1 MTPIPKKKSRYDA
14 DENDFDEYD
23 AIGMDGLLAATEK
36 VLAVNRGLVEPDDRD
51 SLDNDR
57 IYTPDQLLSEHVKLD
72 TNRVLRNTM
81 GRLNRTRN
89 LQGFPLDAFGDYTKN
104 YITSNPLVPALEE
117 VNPMHLMEHKRR
129 VTKLGPGGVGDPNA
143 ITLDMQCH
151 SDDTEVFTRQG
162 WILWETVT
170 EETELACRVDGRL
183 EFHKP
188 SALHAEFYEGI
199 MYGLSDLRVDYLVTP
214 NHRFWSAS
222 SSRTKEWKWQTAEEQ
237 FGKHRAHLAYS
248 DPYAGCDLRDT
259 FELDPPD
266 VIPYGGKALSYPPL
280 NMGDWCEFLGWYCSE
295 GSCASVATAKEQHYS
310 VVITQTKA
318 NPECVEAI
326 DRVLKRLPFSF
337 SLQTKN
343 FVIHSKALHAFVIA
357 LGHRCWEKRIP
368 EFIFDVKPEY
378 RQRFLDAYA
387 QGDGW
392 QQKSGSWVYTTTS
405 PGMCQ
410 DLERLVI
417 GMGFPSSC
425 GTPWM
430 CKRQNGE
437 PSRLAYRTSILT
449 SKIITVRPS
458 EMRTADYCGMVYCA
472 TVPGGLLLTRR
483 GYGSKPIWTG
493 NSVHGSQFGFIDP
506 LAGPECLPEE
516 SEVYTRRGWM
526 KWKDVSDTEQ
536 FACRID
542 GRFAWGAASRIVRQ
556 PYVGKLIV
564 AESSTLLMKATPNH
578 RVLFKRD
585 AATKNFSVSLAAEV
599 FGKPIRIP
607 RRHLPQAGD
616 DGMTTFT
623 LPEIDGTNGNQKR
636 FAPFDIVDWCAYMGW
651 WLSEGNSHTTQ
662 PGRLTYATGRVCIT
676 QCRVANPENYAEIR
690 ALCLRMGICDCDNGR
705 TFISG
710 AKQLVSY
717 FSQWQNGCYDKWIP
731 EELFHAPL
739 KARQALLDALI
750 KGDGRSPRNRLC
762 YCTVSRRLAESV
774 ERLAVELGYAA
785 YIREEKDN
793 RPHVITTNYVVSMVR
808 TDLATIQQKTYVK
821 KQNGTTTGN
830 NWSTEDYDG
839 VVCCATVPG
848 GFLYVRG
855 ASNHPGYWTGNSEK
869 AGVDVRLSYG
879 TRIGSNGR
887 VYQKFRNRKTGKME
901 WLDSAAI
908 RDKVVRLPD

>member
-1 MTPIPKKKSRYDA
+1 MTPEPKRKSRYDA

-81 GRLNRTRN
+81 GRLNRTRT

-129 VTKLGPGGVGDPNA
+129 MTKLGPGGVGDPNA
-143 ITLDMQCH
+143 ITLEMQGVH
-151 SDDTEVFTRQG
+151 S
-162 WILWETVT
+162 
-170 EETELACRVDGRL
+170 
-183 EFHKP
+183 
-188 SALHAEFYEGI
+188 
-199 MYGLSDLRVDYLVTP
+199 
-214 NHRFWSAS
+214 
-222 SSRTKEWKWQTAEEQ
+222 
-237 FGKHRAHLAYS
+237 
-248 DPYAGCDLRDT
+248 
-259 FELDPPD
+259 
-266 VIPYGGKALSYPPL
+266 
-280 NMGDWCEFLGWYCSE
+280 
-295 GSCASVATAKEQHYS
+295 
-310 VVITQTKA
+310 
-318 NPECVEAI
+318 
-326 DRVLKRLPFSF
+326 
-337 SLQTKN
+337 
-343 FVIHSKALHAFVIA
+343 
-357 LGHRCWEKRIP
+357 
-368 EFIFDVKPEY
+368 
-378 RQRFLDAYA
+378 
-387 QGDGW
+387 
-392 QQKSGSWVYTTTS
+392 
-405 PGMCQ
+405 
-410 DLERLVI
+410 
-417 GMGFPSSC
+417 
-425 GTPWM
+425 
-430 CKRQNGE
+430 
-437 PSRLAYRTSILT
+437 
-449 SKIITVRPS
+449 
-458 EMRTADYCGMVYCA
+458 
-472 TVPGGLLLTRR
+472 
-483 GYGSKPIWTG
+483 
-493 NSVHGSQFGFIDP
+493 SQFGFIDP
-506 LAGPECLPEE
+506 LAGPECLPED
-516 SEVYTRRGWM
+516 SEVYTRRGWV
-526 KWKDVSDTEQ
+526 KWNDVSDTDQ

-542 GRFAWGAASRIVRQ
+542 DRFAWGAASRIVRQ
-556 PYVGKLIV
+556 PYAGELIV
-564 AESSTLLMKATPNH
+564 AKSSTLLMKATPNH
-578 RVLFKRD
+578 RVMFKRD
-585 AATKNFSVSLAAEV
+585 AATKNFSVGFAAEV

-616 DGMTTFT
+616 DGMATFT
-623 LPEIDGTNGNQKR
+623 LPEIGGTNGNQKR

-651 WLSEGNSHTTQ
+651 WLSEGNSHVTA
-662 PGRLTYATGRVCIT
+662 PGRLAYATGRVCIT

-717 FSQWQNGCYDKWIP
+717 FSQWQHGCYDKWIP
-731 EELFHAPL
+731 SELFHAPL

-774 ERLAVELGYAA
+774 ERLAIELGYAA

-793 RPHVITTNYVVSMVR
+793 RPHVTTTNYVVSLVR
-808 TDLATIQQKTYVK
+808 SELATLQHKAYIK

-830 NWSTEDYDG
+830 NWSTEYYDG

-869 AGVDVRLSYG
+869 AGVDVRLAYG

-901 WLDSAAI
+901 WLDSAAV